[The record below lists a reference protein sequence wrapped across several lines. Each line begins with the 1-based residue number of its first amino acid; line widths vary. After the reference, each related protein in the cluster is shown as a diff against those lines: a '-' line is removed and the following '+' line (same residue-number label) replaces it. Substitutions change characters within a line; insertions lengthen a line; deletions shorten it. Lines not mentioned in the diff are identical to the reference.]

1 MEKNCGRNQTHDFN
15 SCSESWFT
23 GSLAKS
29 IPYHWAMCTC
39 RQKLRNAESL
49 PGRPGPNV
57 GAAACKADFFANCWS
72 PNLEGKIWSFWLICN
87 MLSIFWFANNSQA
100 SISSWICMLNGA
112 WFAGRPLGFAPES
125 PWMQVLQNVGMACQN
140 PTSEDVPKPLDLRV
154 WHYTRL
160 GPKSIHMNQTSTLRV
175 DIKHHQNSHDF
186 VQALISPPKS
196 LKISKITYY

>member
-100 SISSWICMLNGA
+100 SNIFMDLYAKWCLICRA
-112 WFAGRPLGFAPES
+112 TTWFCSRIPMDAGTPKR
-125 PWMQVLQNVGMACQN
+125 WDGM
-140 PTSEDVPKPLDLRV
+140 SKPNLRRC
-154 WHYTRL
+154 TEAT
-160 GPKSIHMNQTSTLRV
+160 GPQSV
-175 DIKHHQNSHDF
+175 
-186 VQALISPPKS
+186 ALHSAGS
-196 LKISKITYY
+196 